1 MTYETRT
8 SDKLRL
14 WTVANET
21 PGRMLP
27 LIHAAADELDAL
39 AAQIRELRA
48 HVQYLEAVNREVA

>member
-39 AAQIRELRA
+39 SAQIRELRA
-48 HVQYLEAVNREVA
+48 HVQYLEAVTREVA